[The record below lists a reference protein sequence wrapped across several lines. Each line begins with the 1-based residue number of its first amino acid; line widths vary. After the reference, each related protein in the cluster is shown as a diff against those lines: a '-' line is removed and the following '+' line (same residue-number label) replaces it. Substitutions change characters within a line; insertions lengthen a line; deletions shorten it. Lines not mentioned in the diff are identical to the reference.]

1 MLLGYARVCVL
12 VCISN
17 VLKDE
22 SSKKNEG
29 KFEREK
35 RKEENLIQK
44 GAHNF
49 RSKTTRK
56 KRDNKAKKREKRKKK
71 IWVLDKH
78 VKRGTNKKKQTN
90 KKRSYKKKEKIT
102 QLYLYSYRARLCVYI
117 YHTRTRTHI
126 KSPRKKRR

>member
-1 MLLGYARVCVL
+1 VCVL

-56 KRDNKAKKREKRKKK
+56 KRDTTKQRRERKEKRKF
-71 IWVLDKH
+71 
-78 VKRGTNKKKQTN
+78 GF
-90 KKRSYKKKEKIT
+90 
-102 QLYLYSYRARLCVYI
+102 
-117 YHTRTRTHI
+117 
-126 KSPRKKRR
+126 

>member
-1 MLLGYARVCVL
+1 MCVL

-49 RSKTTRK
+49 RSKTTKRK
-56 KRDNKAKKREKRKKK
+56 KRDNKAKKREKRKKTSGM
-71 IWVLDKH
+71 VLDKQT
-78 VKRGTNKKKQTN
+78 RQTKKG
-90 KKRSYKKKEKIT
+90 
-102 QLYLYSYRARLCVYI
+102 
-117 YHTRTRTHI
+117 
-126 KSPRKKRR
+126 RKNGW

>member
-1 MLLGYARVCVL
+1 MCVG
-12 VCISN
+12 VYI
-17 VLKDE
+17 KRFKRRE

-49 RSKTTRK
+49 RSKTTKRK

-78 VKRGTNKKKQTN
+78 T
-90 KKRSYKKKEKIT
+90 
-102 QLYLYSYRARLCVYI
+102 
-117 YHTRTRTHI
+117 
-126 KSPRKKRR
+126 